1 MSTSTTSDPL
11 PVPALP
17 SHHASPV
24 ETGFAG
30 SVPGIGEYQHGELE
44 RRLRNEHELAAV
56 VGRQAESHKQEESAI
71 DLRGF
76 AAGTASGLTKLVVG
90 HPFDVIKVRLQCSPR
105 GAYAGPWDCLKRTVQ
120 SEGPRALYKG
130 LFTSSSFR
138 DSTTFAAFWQANQAD
153 PSRPQYRI
161 FIARIESGWPS
172 GWRDDGSGKDKAGE
186 ANALKLSLPGHFISG
201 LLAGQTV
208 CFIACPTEHLKARLQ
223 MQMTGPKLY
232 SGPIDCAKKIVA
244 VKGWPGLWHGFGAT
258 LLFRSHMGTMF
269 LSYEL
274 IQRAFKRYKPDMN
287 PGTANFLSGGL
298 ASNAFWVSSFPFDA
312 VKNRLMTDSLTN
324 PKYKSWMMCARAM
337 WAEGGARA
345 FYHGFTPAI
354 LRAFPTNA
362 SALLV
367 WESVM
372 RVMGAEKI

>member
-17 SHHASPV
+17 AHHATPIQ
-24 ETGFAG
+24 TGFAG
-30 SVPGIGEYQHGELE
+30 PLPAIERAQREELE
-44 RRLRNEHELAAV
+44 RLE
-56 VGRQAESHKQEESAI
+56 GRAGAGADAGMTGENTAKESAV

-90 HPFDVIKVRLQCSPR
+90 HPFDVIKVRLQCTPR
-105 GAYAGPWDCLKRTVQ
+105 GTYAGPWDCLKRTIQ

-130 LFTSSSFR
+130 ATPPAFGWTLS
-138 DSTTFAAFWQANQAD
+138 DSLLMG
-153 PSRPQYRI
+153 SLHQYRI
-161 FIARIESGWPS
+161 AIARMESGWPS
-172 GWRDDGSGKDKAGE
+172 GWRDDGAGKDQAGE
-186 ANALKLSLPGHFISG
+186 ANLVKLSLPGHFISG

-232 SGPIDCAKKIVA
+232 TGPIDCAKKIVA
-244 VKGWPGLWHGFGAT
+244 VRGWQGLWHGFGAT

-274 IQRAFKRYKPDMN
+274 IQRAFKRYSPDMN

-298 ASNAFWVSSFPFDA
+298 ASNAFWLSSFPFDA

-372 RVMGAEKI
+372 RFMGAEKV

>member
-17 SHHASPV
+17 AHHATPI

-30 SVPGIGEYQHGELE
+30 GVPAVGEYSHEELE
-44 RRLRNEHELAAV
+44 RIARAREADWQEELRRNGAA
-56 VGRQAESHKQEESAI
+56 QAEGKGSAI

-76 AAGTASGLTKLVVG
+76 AAGTASGFTKLVVG

-105 GAYAGPWDCLKRTVQ
+105 NAYAGPWDCLKRTVR

-130 LFTSSSFR
+130 ATPPLVGWTLS
-138 DSTTFAAFWQANQAD
+138 DSLLMG
-153 PSRPQYRI
+153 SLHQYRI

-172 GWRDDGSGKDKAGE
+172 GWRDDGSNRNKAGE
-186 ANALKLSLPGHFISG
+186 ANALKLSLPGHFVSG

-244 VKGWPGLWHGFGAT
+244 VKGWQGLWHGLGAT

-274 IQRAFKRYKPDMN
+274 IQRGFKRYQPDMN

-324 PKYKSWMMCARAM
+324 PTYKSWMMCARAM
-337 WAEGGARA
+337 WAEGGVRA